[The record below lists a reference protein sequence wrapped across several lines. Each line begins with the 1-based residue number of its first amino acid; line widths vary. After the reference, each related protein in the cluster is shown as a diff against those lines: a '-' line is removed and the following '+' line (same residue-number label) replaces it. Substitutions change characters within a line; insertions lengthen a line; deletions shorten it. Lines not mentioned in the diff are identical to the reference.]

1 MAGKTSSQIT
11 AAAPAPTPAPSVPA
25 AVEATGPIESQTPPP
40 APTPEKAKPKAVKTP
55 TKGMATNAT
64 PSPDTSA
71 QTQADFESAVAD
83 FEKDYMGDGKEGKA
97 DKGKEKAASL
107 KEVEKTKPTEKDE
120 IQADLDA
127 AAEAAGIK
135 KPEVAEPEKAAE
147 KEVDTEVEE
156 VEPPDAEADGDAY
169 EAWIKTL
176 SKPAAKKIQ
185 QQRGAIAKAREAAA
199 AAIMLQPTAQA
210 PLSHITN
217 LEQLEAQTAY
227 WKDVRAQAKTG
238 EVVKITG
245 VNGKKLELDPEIEED
260 AKIIEGYAKW
270 AETAI
275 EQAPDA
281 RERIRSRQSSKPWE
295 AAEKLAPGMIS
306 DKESFAHKKAMEVL
320 KSNGSLAQDPNYE
333 VHLGH
338 MVRSYQMDEDQKP
351 TEAYPKGKAKWV
363 RLPLDKEG
371 NVIPPKKAVASTKD
385 AGKKPPTAVDSKPA
399 VVAKT
404 GSQAGY
410 AEALTRAETSGSME
424 DLTAAMKAAL
434 S

>member
-1 MAGKTSSQIT
+1 
-11 AAAPAPTPAPSVPA
+11 
-25 AVEATGPIESQTPPP
+25 
-40 APTPEKAKPKAVKTP
+40 
-55 TKGMATNAT
+55 MATNAT

-97 DKGKEKAASL
+97 DKGKEKAPAL
-107 KEVEKTKPTEKDE
+107 KAVEKETKPTEKDE

-135 KPEVAEPEKAAE
+135 KPEVVEPEKVAE
-147 KEVDTEVEE
+147 KEVETEVEE

-185 QQRGAIAKAREAAA
+185 QQRGAIAKAKEAAA

-338 MVRSYQMDEDQKP
+338 MVRSYQMEEDSKP
-351 TEAYPKGKAKWV
+351 TATHPYGVAKWV
-363 RLPLDKEG
+363 RLPVDKDN